1 MLGLALPLPLCAE
14 VAGEGAP
21 PGSGLAGALILAM
34 VAGFAL
40 RAAGMAGGREAGRQ
54 GFRVL
59 AFAAAAML
67 GFGLLGHGL
76 RWPAD
81 WIIGL
86 PDRGTGASGGLLGLP
101 GAGAAGALPDLTLA
115 GAAAAAVAAA
125 LGHRLRCLPG
135 LAAMAILAGLVLPV
149 AGSWTGGGGILAG
162 SGFRDLAGATMV
174 YALAGWSALTGLL
187 VLGRR
192 GPARA
197 VAVPAGVA
205 GEALVL
211 AGTALLWL
219 GWSGSLATAGMD
231 PAIGN
236 GLLAGAAGLLA
247 GLLLGRALSRGPGIA
262 PANGLLAGLVAI
274 SANPLL
280 PTPAA
285 AALIG
290 AGAVPVALLLHG
302 LLRRVGVADASGL
315 VGVLLGAGSF
325 GTLAAAVTDPAATLA
340 GQIHGIALTGG
351 AVAGASLAVWVI
363 LDGLLGLAA
372 EAEEPDVPKADPAD
386 PPALTR
392 AHPAPRD

>member
-1 MLGLALPLPLCAE
+1 M
-14 VAGEGAP
+14 V
-21 PGSGLAGALILAM
+21 GALGLAM

-40 RAAGMAGGREAGRQ
+40 RAAGMAGRRQAGRA

-76 RWPAD
+76 MRPAD
-81 WIIGL
+81 WIIGF
-86 PDRGTGASGGLLGLP
+86 PDRGDGASGGLLGLP
-101 GAGAAGALPDLTLA
+101 GADATGALPDLALV

-125 LGHRLRCLPG
+125 LGRPLRDLPG
-135 LAAMAILAGLVLPV
+135 LAAMAILGGLVLPV
-149 AGSWTGGGGILAG
+149 AGSWTWGGGILAG
-162 SGFRDLAGATMV
+162 AGFRDLAGATIV

-192 GPARA
+192 GPGEPGAL
-197 VAVPAGVA
+197 PAGGA
-205 GEALVL
+205 GEPLVL
-211 AGTALLWL
+211 ASTALLWL
-219 GWSGSLATAGMD
+219 GWSGSLAPAGLD
-231 PAIGN
+231 RAIAN
-236 GLLAGAAGLLA
+236 GILAGAAGLLA
-247 GLLLGRALSRGPGIA
+247 GHLIGRASSGGRALS

-274 SANPLL
+274 SANPLASS
-280 PTPAA
+280 PAA
-285 AALIG
+285 AALVG
-290 AGAVPVALLLHG
+290 AAAVPVAVLLHG
-302 LLRRVGVADASGL
+302 LLLRRLGDASGL